1 MKNPKRIARTVQK
14 ENLSQRLRWDDNLE
28 PCKQKQVINKA
39 RNLYLQDYPY
49 STIYLLTG
57 IPFKIVYLRRRGWD
71 KLKAK
76 VDKQIIEN
84 IRKDAISEKAEKFVY
99 MGLDLGLKF
108 LDRCIKKGTDFDA
121 RDFKLVMDSVMAIHR
136 VKQLETGQAT
146 DISKELNSLSPEQLK
161 EYLISL
167 KEEAIRDHG
176 EVLTFERLSHEQVL
190 DAISEED
197 GEH

>member
-1 MKNPKRIARTVQK
+1 
-14 ENLSQRLRWDDNLE
+14 
-28 PCKQKQVINKA
+28 
-39 RNLYLQDYPY
+39 
-49 STIYLLTG
+49 
-57 IPFKIVYLRRRGWD
+57 
-71 KLKAK
+71 
-76 VDKQIIEN
+76 
-84 IRKDAISEKAEKFVY
+84 